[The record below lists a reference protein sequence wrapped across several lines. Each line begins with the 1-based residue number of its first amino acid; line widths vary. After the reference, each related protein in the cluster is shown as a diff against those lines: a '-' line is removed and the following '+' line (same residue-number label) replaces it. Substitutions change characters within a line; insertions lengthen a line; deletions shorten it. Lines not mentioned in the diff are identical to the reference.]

1 MKILIA
7 ADMEG
12 ISGVTNWNQVS
23 AGHFEYPRFRE
34 IMTEDV
40 NAAIRGAFEG
50 GASEI
55 TVTDGHGSSTN
66 ILVEALDSRARLN
79 TGNSSPYAMVQ
90 GIDSGDFD
98 GVIFVGYHARSG
110 TGYGIL
116 AHTWSSKRVANVWL
130 NDVVMGEYGLNA
142 ALCGHFG
149 APIVMI
155 TGDQTACSQAVEL
168 LGDLETVEVKQATSF
183 QSAECLTPIIAQEMI
198 QASAAKA
205 VKRLSS
211 GDAPSPY
218 KLSEPITGV
227 IEFRLVEM
235 ADSASRMPGATR
247 LDGTRIQFT
256 AQDMAT
262 AYKTFRAAV
271 GLAG

>member
-12 ISGVTNWNQVS
+12 ISGVTNWNQVT
-23 AGHFEYPRFRE
+23 AGHFEYPRTRG
-34 IMTEDV
+34 IMTGDV

-50 GASEI
+50 GASDI
-55 TVTDGHGSSTN
+55 VVTDGHGSGTN
-66 ILVEALDSRARLN
+66 ILIEALDSRARLN
-79 TGNSSPYAMVQ
+79 AGNTSPYAMVQ
-90 GIDSGDFD
+90 GIESGDFD

-110 TGYGIL
+110 SAKGIL

-130 NDVVMGEYGLNA
+130 NEVEMGEYGLNG

-149 APIVMI
+149 TPVLMI
-155 TGDQTACSQAVEL
+155 TGDQTACAQAVEL
-168 LGDLETVEVKQATSF
+168 LGDLEAVEVKQATSF
-183 QSAECLTPIIAQEMI
+183 QSAECLTPVVAQEMI
-198 QASAAKA
+198 QAAATKA
-205 VKRLSS
+205 VRRLNN
-211 GDAPSPY
+211 GKAPSPY
-218 KLSEPITGV
+218 KVGEPIIGV

-235 ADSASRMPGATR
+235 ADSASRMPGAVR

-256 AQDMAT
+256 APDMAS
-262 AYKTFRAAV
+262 AYKVFRAAV